1 MKLHFVGEPPSML
14 QNSAAQPPKSTCC
27 RPKRAPQ
34 PAEPRRKPNAAIVL
48 KVVVGGPRF
57 TYATL
62 GQEMGP
68 CERYSFIPRRS
79 VSSQMAAVV
88 AMVNVVVVGQNVL
101 VVYKWSS
108 SSPTQTLVSTSEAKL
123 LFGMI
128 LNDQYTFYSQ
138 GKWKTHQGR
147 LVVSCTSC
155 TNLGGKKENRDC
167 WYSALFL
174 PVIPWHANTSSISWA
189 AMPLKCCKYHSWTL
203 TKYLPSLS
211 LSVSMLSSSCVLI
224 CNTGPA
230 FRESPP
236 GVNEIVFY
244 AAKFPI

>member
-1 MKLHFVGEPPSML
+1 MKLHFVGTPPSML

-27 RPKRAPQ
+27 QPKHAPQ
-34 PAEPRRKPNAAIVL
+34 PAEPRRKPNAAIGL

-62 GQEMGP
+62 GQEMGT

-108 SSPTQTLVSTSEAKL
+108 SSPTQTLDSTSEAKL

-138 GKWKTHQGR
+138 GK
-147 LVVSCTSC
+147 
-155 TNLGGKKENRDC
+155 
-167 WYSALFL
+167 
-174 PVIPWHANTSSISWA
+174 
-189 AMPLKCCKYHSWTL
+189 
-203 TKYLPSLS
+203 
-211 LSVSMLSSSCVLI
+211 
-224 CNTGPA
+224 
-230 FRESPP
+230 
-236 GVNEIVFY
+236 
-244 AAKFPI
+244 